1 MKTFAAVVVLGF
13 LLMACSSPVPFTSP
27 WEETWGPNFPQPRPG
42 EAALYLVRDAAPEG
56 TPLINMTIGRRPVGG
71 LASLT
76 WMRFDLQPRLY
87 DLRAFGTQT
96 STELIITVDPGQTRF
111 MQVEHKG
118 PGSAEILEISA
129 RDGRRLV
136 RQGQHVLEMGEPPRA
151 SPE

>member
-1 MKTFAAVVVLGF
+1 MKTFVAVVALGIF
-13 LLMACSSPVPFTSP
+13 LMACSSPAPFTSP

-42 EAALYLVRDAAPEG
+42 EAALYLLRGPTPDGAP
-56 TPLINMTIGRRPVGG
+56 PINMTIGRRPVGG

-111 MQVEHKG
+111 MQVEHKD
-118 PGSAEILEISA
+118 PGSAEILEISP

-136 RQGQHVLEMGEPPRA
+136 RQGQHVMEMGEPPRA
-151 SPE
+151 SRE